1 VIIKSIELERQKE
14 FQLVISVVRHIIMV
28 FIVMNIDLYG
38 KRINLEFSW
47 TLLFKIYKFK
57 L

>member
-14 FQLVISVVRHIIMV
+14 FQLVISVVKNTIMV

-38 KRINLEFSW
+38 D
-47 TLLFKIYKFK
+47 KIKIENNGQY
-57 L
+57 